1 MKTKKLLLI
10 NGSILTFTSLILRS
24 ITLFFG
30 IYISNKIGSTA
41 IGIFEL
47 LMSIYAFFVTFALS
61 GLNLACTRIITDNL
75 ATGNLN
81 IIKQTTHKCMLF
93 SCFFGTF
100 SSFMLCLFATF
111 FSKSILHNQVS
122 FIVFYIISISLP
134 FVSMSSSLNGYF
146 LAVRKVFKS
155 AVIQA
160 LEQIIKITLIVFLI
174 NRFIQTSVDYVIMS
188 LVIGTTI
195 SEIISF
201 CMLYILYILLIPEF
215 AYSKSKNQN
224 KKIAYMS
231 KKVLTYTLF
240 FSINI
245 VLIFIIFAQT
255 INILFFKNQNIYP
268 YLILLA
274 PIVIFMYIDTVA
286 DAMLKGL
293 DKQTNV
299 MEINIIDLL
308 TTIFL
313 IVFLLPVSGKT
324 GYIAILYISEI
335 LNCILSLISLK
346 KENLIIKYNKK

>member
-201 CMLYILYILLIPEF
+201 CMLYILYIKDIKNFSHSRYVSNGISKEILRISIPVAVTSYIRSFLSSIKQILIPLSLQKTGLSQFESLSF
-215 AYSKSKNQN
+215 YGIINGMVFPV
-224 KKIAYMS
+224 I
-231 KKVLTYTLF
+231 LF
-240 FSINI
+240 P
-245 VLIFIIFAQT
+245 
-255 INILFFKNQNIYP
+255 NILITAFSRITYSR
-268 YLILLA
+268 I
-274 PIVIFMYIDTVA
+274 
-286 DAMLKGL
+286 
-293 DKQTNV
+293 
-299 MEINIIDLL
+299 
-308 TTIFL
+308 
-313 IVFLLPVSGKT
+313 
-324 GYIAILYISEI
+324 
-335 LNCILSLISLK
+335 CI
-346 KENLIIKYNKK
+346 

>member
-160 LEQIIKITLIVFLI
+160 LEQIIQITLIVFLI

-201 CMLYILYILLIPEF
+201 CMLYILYIKDIKKFSHSRYVSNGISKEILRISIPVAVTSYIRSFLSSIKQILIPLSLQKAGLSQFESLSF
-215 AYSKSKNQN
+215 YGIINGMVFPV
-224 KKIAYMS
+224 I
-231 KKVLTYTLF
+231 LF
-240 FSINI
+240 P
-245 VLIFIIFAQT
+245 
-255 INILFFKNQNIYP
+255 NILITAFSRITYSR
-268 YLILLA
+268 I
-274 PIVIFMYIDTVA
+274 
-286 DAMLKGL
+286 
-293 DKQTNV
+293 
-299 MEINIIDLL
+299 
-308 TTIFL
+308 
-313 IVFLLPVSGKT
+313 
-324 GYIAILYISEI
+324 
-335 LNCILSLISLK
+335 CI
-346 KENLIIKYNKK
+346 